1 MPMNQSEKEFFMRA
15 ALDEAKKGWGETHP
29 QPMIGAVLVEGGKVV
44 ASAYIDRPGSRCPEA
59 RLLESLGRKP
69 SAQASLFLTMEPG
82 PSSNRLE
89 SGVRSIIDSGVKRVL
104 IGASDP
110 VVEQE
115 NKGSDA
121 LKEAGLEVER
131 RILIEDCE
139 DLNLVFNHWINH
151 KTPILAAKSATTL
164 DGKIACRTGES
175 KWITGEQA
183 RQDVMRWRRLF
194 PAIGVGAGTLIED
207 DPRLTSRIDGEEEW
221 CGVRFVI
228 DGLLRTAME
237 RFLPSIYT
245 DDFRD
250 NTIVVTTDAAGTG
263 YIRRLETEG
272 VNVWVLPASNMKVPF
287 PEFRK
292 KCYDVGINGIYF
304 EGGSKLTS
312 ELLHM
317 RELDYH
323 FNYRAPILLGDDKA
337 KPVYRGMRI
346 EKLSHALRLERVCTE
361 TFGDDQ
367 LMRGYLSYPSR
378 SDVDE
383 TVFSND

>member
-1 MPMNQSEKEFFMRA
+1 MTRSEKEIFMRA
-15 ALDEAKKGWGETHP
+15 ALDEARKGWGNTHP
-29 QPMIGAVLVEGGKVV
+29 QPMIGAVLVDKGKIVGSEHV
-44 ASAYIDRPGSRCPEA
+44 DRSGARSPEA
-59 RLLESLGRKP
+59 RLFEALDGPPPKN
-69 SAQASLFLTMEPG
+69 ASLFLTLEPG
-82 PSSNRLE
+82 PSSNRFE
-89 SGVRSIIDSGVKRVL
+89 SGVRAIVDSGIKKVF
-104 IGASDP
+104 IGAGDP
-110 VVEQE
+110 DPEQE
-115 NKGSDA
+115 NKGADA
-121 LKEAGLEVER
+121 LKEAGIQVER
-131 RILIEDCE
+131 RVLIEDCV
-139 DLNLVFNHWINH
+139 DLNLIFNHWVNH
-151 KTPILAAKSATTL
+151 QTPILAAKSATTL

-175 KWITGEQA
+175 KWITGEA
-183 RQDVMRWRRLF
+183 SRQNVMRWRRLF

-245 DDFRD
+245 DEHRD

-272 VNVWVLPASNMKVPF
+272 VNVWVLPAANMKVPF

-312 ELLHM
+312 EMLHM

-337 KPVYRGMRI
+337 VPVYRGMRI
-346 EKLSHALRLERVCTE
+346 EKLSHAMRLERVRHE
-361 TFGDDQ
+361 TFGEDQ
-367 LMRGYLSYPSR
+367 LMRGYVSYPSR
-378 SDVDE
+378 LDVDE
-383 TVFSND
+383 TVFSNE

>member
-1 MPMNQSEKEFFMRA
+1 MTRTEKEFFMRA
-15 ALDEAKKGWGETHP
+15 ALDEARKGWGKTHP
-29 QPMIGAVLVEGGKVV
+29 QPMIGAVLVERGKIV
-44 ASAYIDRPGSRCPEA
+44 ASEYVDRSGARSPEA
-59 RLLESLGRKP
+59 RLLEDLGRLPLKT
-69 SAQASLFLTMEPG
+69 ANLFLTLEPG

-89 SGVRSIIDSGVKRVL
+89 SGVKAILESGLKNVF
-104 IGASDP
+104 IGAGDP
-110 VVEQE
+110 VLEQE
-115 NKGSDA
+115 NKGADA
-121 LKEAGLEVER
+121 LKEAGLKVER
-131 RILIEDCE
+131 RILIEDCA
-139 DLNLVFNHWINH
+139 DLNLIFNHWVKH
-151 KTPILAAKSATTL
+151 QTPVLAAKSATTM

-175 KWITGEQA
+175 KWITGEA
-183 RQDVMRWRRLF
+183 SRQNVMRWRRLF

-221 CGVRFVI
+221 CGVRFVM

-272 VNVWVLPASNMKVPF
+272 VNVWVLPTANMKVPF
-287 PEFRK
+287 PDFRK
-292 KCYDVGINGIYF
+292 KCYDVGITGIYF

-312 ELLHM
+312 EMLQM

-323 FNYRAPILLGDDKA
+323 FNYRAPLLLGDDKA
-337 KPVYRGMRI
+337 VPVYRGMRI
-346 EKLSHALRLERVCTE
+346 EKLSHAIRLENVRHE

-367 LMRGYLSYPSR
+367 MVRGHVSYPSR
-378 SDVDE
+378 LDVDE
-383 TVFSND
+383 TVFGND

>member
-1 MPMNQSEKEFFMRA
+1 MAMTRSEKELFMNA
-15 ALDEAKKGWGETHP
+15 ALEEARKGWGCTHP
-29 QPMIGAVLVEGGKVV
+29 QPMIGAVLVENGEIIAREHTSQAG
-44 ASAYIDRPGSRCPEA
+44 RRCPEA
-59 RLLESLGRKP
+59 RLFESLGRKP
-69 SAQASLFLTMEPG
+69 SEEASLLLTSEPS

-89 SGVRSIIDSGVKRVL
+89 SGVKAILDSGVKEVL
-104 IGASDP
+104 IGANDP
-110 VVEQE
+110 VLEHE
-115 NKGSDA
+115 GKGADA
-121 LKEAGLEVER
+121 LKEAGIKVER
-131 RILIEDCE
+131 RVLIDDCE
-139 DLNLVFNHWINH
+139 DLNLIFNHWARNQVPMI
-151 KTPILAAKSATTL
+151 ASKSATTL

-175 KWITGEQA
+175 KWITGEIA
-183 RQDVMRWRRLF
+183 RQNVMRWRRLF

-207 DPRLTSRIDGEEEW
+207 DPRLTSRMDGEEEW

-237 RFLPSIYT
+237 RYLPSIYT
-245 DDFRD
+245 DEFRD

-272 VNVWVLPASNMKVPF
+272 VNVWVLPADNMKVPF
-287 PEFRK
+287 PEFKK

-312 ELLHM
+312 ELLHT

-346 EKLSHALRLERVCTE
+346 ERLSQAIRLERVRNE
-361 TFGDDQ
+361 VYGDDQ
-367 LMRGYLSYPSR
+367 LMRGFVSYPSR
-378 SDVDE
+378 LDVDE
-383 TVFSND
+383 TVFSNE

>member
-1 MPMNQSEKEFFMRA
+1 MNA
-15 ALDEAKKGWGETHP
+15 ALDEARKGWGRTHP
-29 QPMIGAVLVEGGKVV
+29 QAMIGAVLVENGNIIATKNV
-44 ASAYIDRPGSRCPEA
+44 IQPGSQSLES
-59 RLLESLGRKP
+59 RLFKSLGRKP
-69 SAQASLFLTMEPG
+69 APEAKLFLTLEPG
-82 PSSNRLE
+82 ASSNRLE
-89 SGVRSIIDSGVKRVL
+89 SGVRAIVESGLKYVF
-104 IGASDP
+104 IGAGDP
-110 VVEQE
+110 VQEPE
-115 NKGSDA
+115 NKGVEA
-121 LKEAGLEVER
+121 LKEAGVQVER
-131 RILIEDCE
+131 RILTEDCE
-139 DLNLVFNHWINH
+139 DLNLIFNHWVN
-151 KTPILAAKSATTL
+151 KRSPLLAAKSATTI

-175 KWITGEQA
+175 KWITGEVA

-207 DPRLTSRIDGEEEW
+207 DSRLTSRIDGEEEW

-272 VNVWVLPASNMKVPF
+272 VNVWVMPAENMKVPF
-287 PEFRK
+287 TEFK
-292 KCYDVGINGIYF
+292 QKCYDVGINGIYF

-312 ELLHM
+312 ELLHT
-317 RELDYH
+317 RQLDYH

-346 EKLSHALRLERVCTE
+346 EKLSHALRLERVRHE

-367 LMRGYLSYPSR
+367 LMRGFISYPSHL
-378 SDVDE
+378 DVDE
-383 TVFSND
+383 TVFSNE

>member
-1 MPMNQSEKEFFMRA
+1 M
-15 ALDEAKKGWGETHP
+15 
-29 QPMIGAVLVEGGKVV
+29 
-44 ASAYIDRPGSRCPEA
+44 
-59 RLLESLGRKP
+59 
-69 SAQASLFLTMEPG
+69 
-82 PSSNRLE
+82 
-89 SGVRSIIDSGVKRVL
+89 
-104 IGASDP
+104 
-110 VVEQE
+110 
-115 NKGSDA
+115 
-121 LKEAGLEVER
+121 
-131 RILIEDCE
+131 IEDCE
-139 DLNLVFNHWINH
+139 DLNLIFNHWVNRQS
-151 KTPILAAKSATTL
+151 PILAAKSATTL

-175 KWITGEQA
+175 KWITSEA
-183 RQDVMRWRRLF
+183 SRQNVMLWRRLF
-194 PAIGVGAGTLIED
+194 PAIGVGAGTVIED

-245 DDFRD
+245 DDYRD

-272 VNVWVLPASNMKVPF
+272 VNVWVLPAANMKVPF

-312 ELLHM
+312 EMLHM

-337 KPVYRGMRI
+337 VPVYRGMRI
-346 EKLSHALRLERVCTE
+346 EKLSHAMRLERVRHE
-361 TFGDDQ
+361 SFGEDQ
-367 LMRGYLSYPSR
+367 MMRGYVSYPSR
-378 SDVDE
+378 LDVDE
-383 TVFSND
+383 TVFSNE

>member
-1 MPMNQSEKEFFMRA
+1 MTRSDKEKFMSA

-29 QPMIGAVLVEGGKVV
+29 QPMIGAVLVESGKVV
-44 ASAYIDRPGSRCPEA
+44 ASAHIDRSGSRCPEA
-59 RLLESLGRKP
+59 KLFESLGRSPAKT
-69 SAQASLFLTMEPG
+69 ASLFVTMEPG

-89 SGVRSIIDSGVKRVL
+89 SGVRAIVESGVKHVF
-104 IGASDP
+104 IGAHDP
-110 VVEQE
+110 VVEHE
-115 NKGSDA
+115 GKGSDA
-121 LKEAGLEVER
+121 LKEAGVQVER
-131 RILIEDCE
+131 RIRIEDCE
-139 DLNLVFNHWINH
+139 DLNLIFNHWINH

-175 KWITGEQA
+175 KWITGEAA
-183 RQDVMRWRRLF
+183 RQNVMLWRRLF

-207 DPRLTSRIDGEEEW
+207 DPRLTSRLDGEEEW

-237 RFLPSIYT
+237 RFLPAIYT

-272 VNVWVLPASNMKVPF
+272 VNVWVLPAANMKVPF

-346 EKLSHALRLERVCTE
+346 EKLSHALRLDRVRNE
-361 TFGDDQ
+361 TYGDDQ
-367 LMRGYLSYPSR
+367 LMRGFVSYPPR
-378 SDVDE
+378 LDVDE
-383 TVFSND
+383 TVFSNE

>member
-44 ASAYIDRPGSRCPEA
+44 ASAFIDRPGSRCPEA

-139 DLNLVFNHWINH
+139 DLNLIFNHWINH

-346 EKLSHALRLERVCTE
+346 EKLSHALRLERVRTE

-378 SDVDE
+378 LDVDE